1 MSIPRTETIPDDP
14 DQLPPARRRRARR
27 ILAPLE
33 ADEQT
38 RFIDRIA
45 HRASPTFEYFLF
57 SLISGAV
64 ISVGFLLDSA
74 PVLILGALIAPFLGP
89 MVGISLATVTGSW
102 RFFFRSAAGMLIGS
116 AFVLGA
122 GLLAGLVASDLFP
135 LEFSQATLSTE
146 LTADQTLLLFAG
158 AVWTAAAV
166 ARQRPAALVGSVALA
181 YALYLPLAAAGLGLA
196 SGLPGLWP
204 EGLIVFAIYIA
215 VAALL
220 GAVTFAVLGIRP
232 LTLFGY
238 TLGGVALM
246 FCMIV
251 AIGLSSA
258 GAAVG
263 NEVASLPTATATP
276 TETLVPSPT
285 ATLTPLPPTRTPTL
299 TSTPVPSPT
308 STSTVTPSPTPVLAF
323 VLAPEEF
330 RGILMR
336 AEPGFEGAVLTT
348 LSNGTL
354 LQVLSENPTEANNQL
369 WVLVKD
375 LERGLEGW
383 VVQGLLIVATPSPD
397 WN

>member
-1 MSIPRTETIPDDP
+1 MSIPRAETIPDDP
-14 DQLPPARRRRARR
+14 EKLPPARRRRARR

-45 HRASPTFEYFLF
+45 HRSSPTFEYFLF
-57 SLISGAV
+57 SLVSGAV
-64 ISVGFLLDSA
+64 ISVGFLMDST
-74 PVLILGALIAPFLGP
+74 PILILGALIAPFMGP

-102 RFFFRSAAGMLIGS
+102 KFFFRSVAGMLIGS
-116 AFVLGA
+116 LFVMGA
-122 GLLAGLVASDLFP
+122 GLLAGLVAADLFP
-135 LEFSQATLSTE
+135 LQFSLATRSAE
-146 LTADQTLLLFAG
+146 LTADQTVLLFAG
-158 AVWTAAAV
+158 AIWTAAAV
-166 ARQRPAALVGSVALA
+166 ARQRPAALVGSAALA

-204 EGLIVFAIYIA
+204 EGLVVYAIYLA
-215 VAALL
+215 TAALL
-220 GAVTFAVLGIRP
+220 GAFTFAVLGIRP

-246 FCMIV
+246 LCVIV

-258 GAAVG
+258 GAALG
-263 NEVASLPTATATP
+263 TEIASLPTATLTP
-276 TETLVPSPT
+276 TITQSPSPT
-285 ATLTPLPPTRTPTL
+285 VTLTPLPPTQTPTV
-299 TSTPVPSPT
+299 TSTTTPSPT
-308 STSTVTPSPTPVLAF
+308 STSTITPSPTPVLAF

-348 LSNGTL
+348 LTNGTL
-354 LQVLSENPTEANNQL
+354 LQVLSANPTEANNQL

-375 LERGLEGW
+375 LERDLEGW